1 MKVNNSLWK
10 EFKFGDLI
18 DSIYKAKSYSK
29 EELSFSDPLIDGKI
43 PYITRTESNN
53 SVEGFVVNSEYEGL
67 EDGNA
72 LIIGDT
78 TATVSYQK
86 EPFIAGDHI
95 VVIRAKWLNK
105 YTGIFITT
113 LLNKEKFRYC
123 YGRAFIKELIENTKV
138 CLPVNEIGAP
148 DYDYMEYF
156 IKQLNYKVITTKNKT
171 NNNKLN
177 INNWKVFKFIDIFN
191 IKKGFYNKKPEHNI
205 EGDIPFLGATEN
217 NNGVTEYYSIQDI
230 KEASKTG
237 DKNNAP
243 ITEKIF
249 PAKAL
254 CVTNNG
260 SVGFAFYQDKEFTC
274 SHDVNPLYR
283 KDGVEFNRYTAL
295 FIATVI
301 MQDRYRWTYGRKWR
315 PERMIKS
322 TIKLPVDKQGN
333 PDWNFMENYIKS
345 LPYGDRI

>member
-1 MKVNNSLWK
+1 MKINNSLWK
-10 EFKFGDLI
+10 EFRFGDLI
-18 DSIYKAKSYSK
+18 DSIYKAKAYSK
-29 EELSFSDPLIDGKI
+29 EELYFSDSLKDGII

-53 SVEGFVVNSEYEGL
+53 SVEGFVLDSKYEGL
-67 EDGNA
+67 EEGNA
-72 LIIGDT
+72 IIVGDT

-86 EPFIAGDHI
+86 ESFIAGDHI

-113 LLNKEKFRYC
+113 VLNKEKFRYC

-138 CLPVNEIGAP
+138 CLPSTHDGEP
-148 DYDYMEYF
+148 DYEYMEEY
-156 IKQLNYKVITTKNKT
+156 IKKLHHKEIRTKNKSS
-171 NNNKLN
+171 NIKLDTE
-177 INNWKVFKFIDIFN
+177 NWKVFKFVDIFD
-191 IKKGFYNKKPEHNI
+191 IKKGFYNKKPDHNI
-205 EGDIPFLGATEN
+205 DGEIPFLGATES

-230 KEASKTG
+230 KESSKTG
-237 DKNNAP
+237 DANNAP
-243 ITEKIF
+243 ITEKIY
-249 PAKAL
+249 PGNAL

-283 KDGVEFNRYTAL
+283 KDGVKFNRYTAL

-322 TIKLPVDKQGN
+322 TVMLPAIDEKT
-333 PDWNFMENYIKS
+333 PDWDFMEKYIKS